1 MMQGHAAPKTARIDR
16 QHSSSFPIGT
26 RFAGLPIGDKKDG
39 AKASSFYFVKS
50 SQKFLKKFGATP
62 KKGLTNR
69 FQSCNI
75 LNVRRELITPR
86 RNR

>member
-1 MMQGHAAPKTARIDR
+1 MLQVMPPRKRRGIDR